1 MSIHPVA
8 LSGFATDSANYDAS
22 RPDHQPTAVAR
33 LLQELAIPKGG
44 RVVEVGSGT
53 GKLTSHLLE
62 RSDNWQIICVEPS
75 EVSSPLALCKRDC
88 RICGTCIRRDN
99 LVLIFEPERHMN
111 YPWKIPR
118 WMQLSVHK
126 YSTTKH
132 QKGG

>member
-22 RPDHQPTAVAR
+22 RPDHQAPAVAR

-53 GKLTSHLLE
+53 GKLTSHLIE

-75 EVSSPLALCKRDC
+75 EVSPPSLYADVIL
-88 RICGTCIRRDN
+88 GYA
-99 LVLIFEPERHMN
+99 HG
-111 YPWKIPR
+111 
-118 WMQLSVHK
+118 S
-126 YSTTKH
+126 
-132 QKGG
+132 